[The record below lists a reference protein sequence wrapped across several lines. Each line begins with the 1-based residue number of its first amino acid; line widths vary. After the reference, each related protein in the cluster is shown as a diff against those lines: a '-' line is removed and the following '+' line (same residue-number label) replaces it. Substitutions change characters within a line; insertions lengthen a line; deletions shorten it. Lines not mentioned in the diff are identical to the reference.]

1 MAIIGFPRN
10 ITPCPIR
17 FEKQEVEN
25 SFKNKNDPETLKNP
39 LNSDIQVKNDKTDIN
54 VHPGYLIRVCTQ
66 NPGPLN
72 PFLKLKKGITF
83 RIHKDKIA
91 EFKYYE
97 FSREPEMGEVL
108 DNDVHFIET
117 FKAAEIPDR
126 QKRVKQLL
134 ILVLNERPDKSVIN
148 IQRRLSDLEPELTHS
163 EIDTALKE
171 LLALDLIHKSEDS
184 HY

>member
-1 MAIIGFPRN
+1 MAGTSGTAGTEISS
-10 ITPCPIR
+10 
-17 FEKQEVEN
+17 E
-25 SFKNKNDPETLKNP
+25 SLSKNDPETLKNP
-39 LNSDIQVKNDKTDIN
+39 LSSDIQVKNDKTDIN

-72 PFLKLKKGITF
+72 PFLKLRKGITF
-83 RIHKDKIA
+83 RIHQDEIA

-97 FSREPEMGEVL
+97 FSREPEIGEVL

-148 IQRRLSDLEPELTHS
+148 IQRRLSDLEPELTHA

-171 LLALDLIHKSEDS
+171 LLAFDLIHKSEDS